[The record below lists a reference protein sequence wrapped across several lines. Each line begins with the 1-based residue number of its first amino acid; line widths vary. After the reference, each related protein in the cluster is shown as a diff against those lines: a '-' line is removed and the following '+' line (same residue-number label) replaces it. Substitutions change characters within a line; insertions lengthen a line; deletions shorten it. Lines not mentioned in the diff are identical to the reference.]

1 MSNIPPTSHSQ
12 VGGSMRIGPFWK
24 RASEMAPTALS
35 PSGDE
40 PFDALTD
47 LFLGE
52 VAGARVPG
60 APKTPGRTEPART
73 TKQSRPTPSTTA
85 ATPTTH
91 KPGDGPILRL
101 AGTDDD
107 VEYQLAPTPN
117 AANAEA
123 IATRPAAPVL
133 MLEDDEGEARPIL
146 NALPPPVR
154 NPVLE
159 LLVLG
164 NLPVLAGAWASQYVR
179 EIAEA
184 VGKPVAYLRMQGE
197 FVSLEIV
204 GALADVAAAPGLGD
218 LGSIDDAIDAAA
230 EITDR
235 WIVRC
240 DTGQEASVVACPITR
255 AVTILTGGDQ
265 TAREAC
271 KVTLTGLAERLPK
284 ASESGPMVR
293 LAVMGGQHAG
303 AGTELAA
310 MATSTLARPVAAVTC
325 AGKIGG
331 VRPPH
336 AMFSGATEL
345 TLKTI
350 LSGVERA
357 LVAGQVGTDMFA
369 RPSAAV
375 ATPIADVRIPA
386 PIETVAAEVEHAE
399 PSPVPTDMTVAEG
412 SAELASLAD
421 VGVAAAITMADIAL
435 PEPKSTVAEIAA
447 GHGTR
452 RQVVAQTVE
461 HVERAAPMTAAISTP
476 VGPVAMPSVQMWS
489 NVASPVRQAASNP
502 ATVFGA
508 VDTLASHLVDLQ
520 STAVRCPYATGI
532 EVAIDGAGRL
542 HLLARAKAASSEES
556 TLAALLIASSW
567 AETHAGILA
576 SSLGKQHSTVRPTL
590 HLFTDQPKHSR
601 RLLET
606 NLRVHLLA
614 EVHVGSERAWYCTDL
629 N

>member
-1 MSNIPPTSHSQ
+1 
-12 VGGSMRIGPFWK
+12 MRIGPFWK
-24 RASEMAPTALS
+24 RASEMSPSALS

-52 VAGARVPG
+52 VAGSRIPG
-60 APKTPGRTEPART
+60 APRTPAHGEPART
-73 TKQSRPTPSTTA
+73 TRQSRPPTA
-85 ATPTTH
+85 AAPPAP

-107 VEYQLAPTPN
+107 VEYQLAP
-117 AANAEA
+117 AAVVANAEA
-123 IATRPAAPVL
+123 ITTRAAAPVL
-133 MLEDDEGEARPIL
+133 TLEDEEGEARPI
-146 NALPPPVR
+146 ADILPPPTR

-184 VGKPVAYLRMQGE
+184 AGKPVAYLRMQGE
-197 FVSLEIV
+197 FASLEVI
-204 GALADVAAAPGLGD
+204 GALADVAAAPGLDD
-218 LGSIDDAIDAAA
+218 LASLDDAIDAAA

-240 DTGQEASVVACPITR
+240 EAGHEASVAACSITR

-271 KVTLTGLAERLPK
+271 KVALAGLIERLPK
-284 ASESGPMVR
+284 PSENGPMVR
-293 LAVMGGQHAG
+293 LAVMGGQHTG
-303 AGTELAA
+303 AGVELAA
-310 MATSTLARPVAAVTC
+310 MASAALSRPVAVVSC

-336 AMFSGATEL
+336 ALFSGSTEL

-357 LVAGQVGTDMFA
+357 LVAEQAGGDLFA
-369 RPSAAV
+369 RPKTNVAPSPVAQVASA
-375 ATPIADVRIPA
+375 
-386 PIETVAAEVEHAE
+386 IEDVAAEFEVAPVEE
-399 PSPVPTDMTVAEG
+399 PPAGRPGHGEDAV
-412 SAELASLAD
+412 ELTSLAD
-421 VGVAAAITMADIAL
+421 AGTTVVTIAEIAL
-435 PEPKSTVAEIAA
+435 PEPKPTTAEIAA
-447 GHGTR
+447 GRETP
-452 RQVVAQTVE
+452 
-461 HVERAAPMTAAISTP
+461 RAAAMSVSEP
-476 VGPVAMPSVQMWS
+476 VGPVMMPAVQMWS
-489 NVASPVRQAASNP
+489 NVASPAREPAPKSAA
-502 ATVFGA
+502 AFA
-508 VDTLASHLVDLQ
+508 HDDTLASHLVDLQ
-520 STAVRCPYATGI
+520 STALRCPYASGI

-542 HLLARAKAASSEES
+542 HLLARSKSESAEES

-567 AETHAGILA
+567 AEQHSGLLA
-576 SSLGKQHSTVRPTL
+576 SSLGKVSGTVRPTL
-590 HLFTDQPKHSR
+590 HLFTDKPKHSR

-614 EVHVGSERAWYCTDL
+614 EVHVGAERAWYCTDL